1 VSGLP
6 LTLAISTAS
15 PALSLALF
23 EGDRVIAHD
32 HRVIGR
38 GHAEA
43 LVPAIAALLGYRQP
57 ALVPKLVLVDIGPGS
72 FTGIRI
78 GIAAARALGVAWGV
92 PVRGFSGTSLV
103 AAAAFAADPALTQVA
118 AVIDAG
124 RGQRFVEVLARD
136 FSGGTIATVATD
148 ALAAESLAL
157 AGDAPDDIP
166 TLWRGQPDCRFA
178 ALVPDAFRSLPPTA
192 RYVRPPD
199 AILPL

>member
-1 VSGLP
+1 M
-6 LTLAISTAS
+6 TLAISTAS

-23 EGDRVIAHD
+23 EDDRLVAHD
-32 HRVIGR
+32 HRIIGR

-43 LVPAIAALLGYRQP
+43 LVPAIAALLGARRP
-57 ALVPKLVLVDIGPGS
+57 ALVLVDIGPGS

-92 PVRGFSGTSLV
+92 PVSGFSGTSLV
-103 AAAAFAADPALTQVA
+103 AAAAFAANPGLKEVA

-124 RGQRFVEVLARD
+124 RGQRFVETLARD
-136 FSGGTIATVATD
+136 FSGGDIATLATT
-148 ALAAESLAL
+148 ALGGGDVPL
-157 AGDAPDDIP
+157 AGDVPEDVAAV
-166 TLWRGQPDCRFA
+166 WRGQPDCRHA
-178 ALVPDAFRSLPPTA
+178 ALLPPAARSLSPAA

>member
-1 VSGLP
+1 MKTLAG
-6 LTLAISTAS
+6 LTLAMSTAS

-23 EGDRVIAHD
+23 EGDALIAHD

-43 LVPAIAALLGYRQP
+43 LVPAIAALLGRQRP
-57 ALVPKLVLVDIGPGS
+57 ARVLVDIGPGS

-78 GIAAARALGVAWGV
+78 GIAAARALGVAWGA
-92 PVRGFSGTSLV
+92 PVTGFSGTSLV
-103 AAAAFAADPALTQVA
+103 AAAAFVTAPDLAQVA

-124 RGQRFVEVLARD
+124 RGQRFVEIIGRD
-136 FSGGTIATVATD
+136 FGGGPIATVATG
-148 ALAAESLAL
+148 ALADDVPL
-157 AGDAPDDIP
+157 AGDVPDDVAAV
-166 TLWRGQPDCRFA
+166 WRGQPDCRHA
-178 ALVPDAFRSLPPTA
+178 VLLPDAARSLPPAA